1 MINFVKTMTLKME
14 IFVWKKKNTNKHF
27 KIMYIRENK
36 NLYIIDKSLSGTF
49 VLLFKIFSLLAV
61 LLQVT

>member
-1 MINFVKTMTLKME
+1 MTLKME

-36 NLYIIDKSLSGTF
+36 NL
-49 VLLFKIFSLLAV
+49 
-61 LLQVT
+61 